1 MHSAES
7 LLIEERR
14 DRLSYGV
21 WYGFTNLQKRADK
34 GKEAMIIMILVI
46 DVGNTHTVIGVY
58 NDRKLVTYWRISTD
72 LNKTEDEYGMLVKNL
87 LSDSKLSFSDIKSIV
102 ISCVIPPVNWILK
115 KMSLDYFKISPI
127 IVGPGIK
134 TGICIKLDNPKEV
147 GADRIVNAIAAY
159 KLYGGPVI
167 IVDFGTATT
176 FCAISKEGDYLGG
189 AIAPGIE
196 ISAEALFEKTAK
208 LPKIELVK
216 PKHSIG
222 SNTISA
228 MQSGMFFGYLGLVN
242 ELIRRFK
249 RKLGEDSVVV
259 ATGGQAELMGN
270 ESKFIDK
277 INPFLTLQGLRMV
290 YEMNK

>member
-1 MHSAES
+1 
-7 LLIEERR
+7 
-14 DRLSYGV
+14 
-21 WYGFTNLQKRADK
+21 
-34 GKEAMIIMILVI
+34 MILVI

-58 NDRKLVTYWRISTD
+58 KEEKFLGHWRISTD
-72 LNKTEDEYGMLVKNL
+72 LNKTEDEYGMLVKSL
-87 LSDSKLSFSDIKSIV
+87 LSDSNLSFLDIKSVV
-102 ISCVIPPVNWILK
+102 ISCVIPPVTWILK
-115 KMSLDYFKISPI
+115 KMSVDYFKVPPI
-127 IVGPGIK
+127 IVGPGTKTEIYIK
-134 TGICIKLDNPKEV
+134 TDDPKEV

-176 FCAISKEGDYLGG
+176 FCAVSKEGAYLGG

-208 LPKIELVK
+208 LPKIEVIK

-222 SNTISA
+222 SNTITA
-228 MQSGMFFGYLGLVN
+228 MQSGMFFGYLGLTN

-249 RKLGEDSVVV
+249 RELGEDSVVV
-259 ATGGQAELMGN
+259 ATGGQAELIGN
-270 ESKFIDK
+270 ESKLIDK
-277 INPFLTLQGLRMV
+277 INPFLTLQGLRMI

>member
-1 MHSAES
+1 
-7 LLIEERR
+7 
-14 DRLSYGV
+14 
-21 WYGFTNLQKRADK
+21 
-34 GKEAMIIMILVI
+34 MILVI

-58 NDRKLVTYWRISTD
+58 KEEKLLGYWRVSTD

-87 LSDSKLSFSDIKSIV
+87 LSNSNLSLSDIKSVV
-102 ISCVIPPVNWILK
+102 ISCVIPPVSWILK
-115 KMSLDYFKISPI
+115 KMSIDYFKVSALV
-127 IVGPGIK
+127 VGPGIK
-134 TGICIKLDNPKEV
+134 TGICIKTDNPKEV

-176 FCAISKEGDYLGG
+176 FCAVDKEGVYLGG
-189 AIAPGIE
+189 AIAPGLE

-208 LPKIELVK
+208 LPKIELIK

-222 SNTISA
+222 SNTITA
-228 MQSGMFFGYLGLVN
+228 MQSGMFFGYLGLTN

-249 RKLGEDSVVV
+249 RELGEDSVVV
-259 ATGGQAELMGN
+259 ATGGQAELIGS
-270 ESKFIDK
+270 ESKLINK
-277 INPFLTLQGLRMV
+277 INPLLTLEGLRLI